1 MLIHG
6 NNFHKKNAYFCR
18 EYSEKPH
25 AKTLIFLLKTIHR
38 TEMIN
43 KQHII
48 CIVAA
53 MILLITTGGC
63 GHPADNEQLV
73 AVDTLLTQNRGEE
86 AMQMLQM
93 LNTSSFNHHDK
104 AYLALLTTQANIANH
119 SAEKS
124 DSTIH
129 EAARYFKSHGDKEK
143 HARALLYQGLVNKD
157 LGHLEKAIACL
168 RQAEDLAIDSDLKTR
183 ALAKMKMG
191 ELYQSQVIGA
201 KTLGASKYRE
211 ALDLFN
217 ILDDKPNQII
227 CLSELGG
234 LYRINKEKQDSAI
247 WYINAAINLAIQEI
261 KPQYVIANL
270 FSRAEYHASRGD
282 YLGAKDDAV
291 EALSWKGKLKIHP
304 RIHYTAASAYLH
316 LGRLDSARYYMQHAP
331 EMATAADSIM
341 HYQLLADFA
350 RREGKVDDAINYL
363 NRTHNLADS
372 VTMSSMNDKLLEV
385 EKKYDSQQA
394 ALEKALLSS
403 RLRGTLLGLALL
415 MLTALALAFLV
426 WRYRNRLKIQQTE
439 YELQKADLDQSIAS
453 LQHMQETIN
462 DYEQSLKDAQAE
474 YQGNE
479 ARMSHAIAD
488 LEAKKR
494 QSDELR
500 TIVDNQMQV
509 VHQLLQW
516 SYECNEAT
524 FAKRFN
530 KLMTMRGPDEVGASY
545 WDNLQ
550 SLANDLYDNVL
561 VKAQEVAGGTL
572 REDEINLIALLCHG
586 FSRTV
591 IMICM
596 RYRNLR
602 TVSNKKIQ
610 IAHKLN
616 VNSLDEFLQPFVGV
630 RS

>member
-1 MLIHG
+1 MRNCIHIFYML
-6 NNFHKKNAYFCR
+6 
-18 EYSEKPH
+18 
-25 AKTLIFLLKTIHR
+25 
-38 TEMIN
+38 
-43 KQHII
+43 
-48 CIVAA
+48 AA
-53 MILLITTGGC
+53 ISFAAIWSGC
-63 GHPADNEQLV
+63 DNDVDNRQLV
-73 AVDTLLTQNRGEE
+73 DIDTLLVQNQAED
-86 AMQMLQM
+86 ALLM
-93 LNTSSFNHHDK
+93 LNAINTSLYNNKDR
-104 AYLALLTTQANIANH
+104 AYYDLLMAQANYDCGVAANND
-119 SAEKS
+119 S
-124 DSTIH
+124 DIDGTVK
-129 EAARYFKSHGDKEK
+129 YFVAHNDKEK
-143 HARALLYQGLVNKD
+143 QARALLYQGYINAE
-157 LGHLEKAIACL
+157 LGNLDKAVTCL
-168 RQAEDLAIDSDLKTR
+168 RQAEDLAIDNNLRTR
-183 ALAKMKMG
+183 ALAKMMMA
-191 ELYQSQVIGA
+191 ELYQSQGIGA
-201 KTLGASKYRE
+201 QTLGAGKYRE
-211 ALDLFN
+211 ALDLFSA
-217 ILDDKPNQII
+217 LDDKPNQII
-227 CLSELGG
+227 CLSELGA

-247 WYINAAINLAIQEI
+247 FYINAAISLAMQEI
-261 KPQYVIANL
+261 KPQYVVANL
-270 FSRAEYHASRGD
+270 LSRAEYHASRGD
-282 YLGAKDDAV
+282 YQAAKDDAV
-291 EALSWKGKLKIHP
+291 EAISWKGKWKGKLKMHP

-316 LGRLDSARYYMQHAP
+316 LGRLDSARYYMQQAP

-350 RREGKVDDAINYL
+350 RCEGKVDDAIKYL
-363 NRTHNLADS
+363 NMTHNLADS
-372 VTMSSMNDKLLEV
+372 VAMNSMNDKLLEV
-385 EKKYDSQQA
+385 EKKYDSQQV
-394 ALEKALLSS
+394 ALEKALLGS
-403 RLRGTLLGLALL
+403 RLKGTLLGLALL
-415 MLTALALAFLV
+415 LLTALALAFLV

-462 DYEQSLKDAQAE
+462 DYEQDLKDAQAE
-474 YQGNE
+474 YLGNE
-479 ARMSHAIAD
+479 ARMSDAIAD
-488 LEAKKR
+488 LEAKKQ

-500 TIVDNQMQV
+500 AIVDKQMQV

-516 SYECNEAT
+516 SYECNETT

-561 VKAQEVAGGTL
+561 VKAQKAAGGTL

-630 RS
+630 RGFTKDE

>member
-1 MLIHG
+1 M
-6 NNFHKKNAYFCR
+6 
-18 EYSEKPH
+18 
-25 AKTLIFLLKTIHR
+25 
-38 TEMIN
+38 
-43 KQHII
+43 
-48 CIVAA
+48 
-53 MILLITTGGC
+53 
-63 GHPADNEQLV
+63 
-73 AVDTLLTQNRGEE
+73 
-86 AMQMLQM
+86 
-93 LNTSSFNHHDK
+93 
-104 AYLALLTTQANIANH
+104 
-119 SAEKS
+119 
-124 DSTIH
+124 
-129 EAARYFKSHGDKEK
+129 
-143 HARALLYQGLVNKD
+143 
-157 LGHLEKAIACL
+157 
-168 RQAEDLAIDSDLKTR
+168 
-183 ALAKMKMG
+183 
-191 ELYQSQVIGA
+191 
-201 KTLGASKYRE
+201 
-211 ALDLFN
+211 
-217 ILDDKPNQII
+217 DDKPNQII
-227 CLSELGG
+227 CLSERGD

-247 WYINAAINLAIQEI
+247 SYINAAINLSIQEI
-261 KPQYVIANL
+261 KPQYVVANL

-282 YLGAKDDAV
+282 YRAAKDDAV

-304 RIHYTAASAYLH
+304 RIHYTAALAYLH
-316 LGRLDSARYYMQHAP
+316 LGHLDSARYYMQHAP
-331 EMATAADSIM
+331 EMTTVADSIM
-341 HYQLLADFA
+341 HYQLLADFS

-363 NRTHNLADS
+363 NMTHNLADS

-415 MLTALALAFLV
+415 LLTALALAFLV

-453 LQHMQETIN
+453 LQHMQVTIN

-474 YQGNE
+474 YLGNE
-479 ARMSHAIAD
+479 ARMSDAIAD
-488 LEAKKR
+488 LEAKKQ

-500 TIVDNQMQV
+500 AIVDNQMQV

-516 SYECNEAT
+516 SYECNETT
-524 FAKRFN
+524 FAKRFK